1 MEWYYASNGQQ
12 KGPVSQEELVSL
24 FQQGEVKASDLVWNQ
39 SMTDWVAFSAVPELN
54 ASSQPAE
61 TQENVEAPPPVAK
74 DAPTLSPAVSPVTPG
89 SVTSTEKVP
98 TYLWQS
104 IVCLVLC
111 CLPAAI
117 PALIFATKVGPALE
131 RGDIDDAKEAS
142 RLAKM
147 WCWIAFGLGLVANFI
162 FLALGVIGALAEEAS
177 GHVDGL

>member
-12 KGPVSQEELVSL
+12 NGPVSQEDLVSL

-39 SMTDWVAFSAVPELN
+39 AMTDWVPFSSIPELN
-54 ASSQPAE
+54 APSEQAE
-61 TQENVEAPPPVAK
+61 VPEAAQTPPPMTAEAPVLSSAAAPATRVAI
-74 DAPTLSPAVSPVTPG
+74 DPS
-89 SVTSTEKVP
+89 EKIP

-117 PALIFATKVGPALE
+117 PALIFATKVGPAQE
-131 RGDIDDAKEAS
+131 RGDIEDAKEAS

-147 WCWIAFGLGLVANFI
+147 WCWIAFGLGLVANII
-162 FLALGVIGALAEEAS
+162 FLALGVIGAMAEEA
-177 GHVDGL
+177 GGNVNGF